1 MTRDELL
8 KIFRSTNALMRG
20 HFELSSGLHSGHYF
34 QCAVFLQHPKLAAR
48 VCKELAARFTKARP
62 TVVVGPA
69 IGGIVVA
76 YELARQFGVRSVF
89 TERIDAEMALRRGF
103 SVTKEDRALIVE
115 DVITTGE
122 SARKVIDLL
131 ETQGAKIVGVAAIM
145 DRSSGHADFGRRLP
159 YETLMTIDFDAF
171 RPAEC
176 PLCKEH
182 MPVVRPGRQIIQHAA
197 PAAPRR
203 RKARRP
209 SASTARR

>member
-34 QCAVFLQHPKLAAR
+34 QCAVFLQHPKLAAK
-48 VCKELAARFTKARP
+48 VCKELASRFVKLKP

-76 YELARQFGVRSVF
+76 YEMARQLGCRAVF

-103 SVTKEDRALIVE
+103 EVRKDDRAMVVE

-122 SARKVIDLL
+122 SARKVMDLL
-131 ETQGAKIVGVAAIM
+131 ETQGCKMLGVAAIM
-145 DRSSGHADFGRRLP
+145 DRSAGHVDFGRKIRF
-159 YETLMTIDFDAF
+159 ETLMQIAFESF
-171 RPAEC
+171 RPSEC
-176 PLCKEH
+176 PLCKEGS
-182 MPVVRPGRQIIQHAA
+182 MPVVRPGRQTILHSV
-197 PAAPRR
+197 PAHRATKRR
-203 RKARRP
+203 
-209 SASTARR
+209 

>member
-34 QCAVFLQHPKLAAR
+34 QCAVFLQHPKLAAK
-48 VCKELAARFTKARP
+48 VCKELAARFVKAGP

-69 IGGIVVA
+69 IGGIIAA
-76 YELARQFGVRSVF
+76 YEMARQLGVRAIF

-103 SVTKEDRALIVE
+103 EVKRGERALVVE

-131 ETQGAKIVGVAAIM
+131 ETQGVRVIGVGAVM
-145 DRSSGHADFGRRLP
+145 DRSSGQAQFGRRVRF
-159 YETLMTIDFDAF
+159 EALMAIDFEAF
-171 RPAEC
+171 QPSQC
-176 PLCKEH
+176 PLCKEGI
-182 MPVVRPGRQIIQHAA
+182 PFVRPGRQIIHHV
-197 PAAPRR
+197 AAPRR
-203 RKARRP
+203 PHRSRR
-209 SASTARR
+209 

>member
-34 QCAVFLQHPKLAAR
+34 QCAVFLQHPKLAAK
-48 VCKELAARFTKARP
+48 VCKELASKFAKAKP

-76 YELARQFGVRSVF
+76 YELARQLGVRAVF

-103 SVTKEDRALIVE
+103 EVHRDDRALVVE

-131 ETQGAKIVGVAAIM
+131 DAQGARVIGVAAIM
-145 DRSSGHADFGRRLP
+145 DRSSGHATFGRRIP
-159 YETLMTIDFDAF
+159 YEKIMAIDFEAF
-171 RPAEC
+171 RPSAC
-176 PLCKEH
+176 PLCNEGV
-182 MPVVRPGRQIIQHAA
+182 PVVRPGRQIIHHGG
-197 PAAPRR
+197 
-203 RKARRP
+203 KARG
-209 SASTARR
+209 RR

>member
-8 KIFRSTNALMRG
+8 NIFRSTNALMRG

-34 QCAVFLQHPKLAAR
+34 QCAVFLQHPKLAAK
-48 VCKELAARFTKARP
+48 VCRELASRFAQARP

-76 YELARQFGVRSVF
+76 YEVARQLDVRAIF

-103 SVTKEDRALIVE
+103 EVHKEDRAVVVE

-131 ETQGAKIVGVAAIM
+131 EAQGVRVVGVGAIM
-145 DRSSGHADFGRRLP
+145 DRSNGRATFSRRIA
-159 YETLMTIDFDAF
+159 YETLMQIGFEAF
-171 RPAEC
+171 QPSAC
-176 PLCKEH
+176 PLCKEGI
-182 MPVVRPGRQIIQHAA
+182 PAVRPGRQIIHHGA
-197 PAAPRR
+197 PSSHKAPRR
-203 RKARRP
+203 ATARARRGP
-209 SASTARR
+209 